1 MNGVNYDNWLNR
13 YNPYDRDY
21 EIEEEREYHLE
32 NISVLKTEED
42 IEEYIR
48 YHITALIR
56 RLLRRAFSISGLAIR
71 SPGLSVIRMG
81 TMSVMRMG
89 S

>member
-1 MNGVNYDNWLNR
+1 MRQYDLPNYDNWLSR

-42 IEEYIR
+42 IEEYLR
-48 YHITALIR
+48 YYKIEDPR
-56 RLLRRAFSISGLAIR
+56 E
-71 SPGLSVIRMG
+71 
-81 TMSVMRMG
+81 
-89 S
+89 